1 MRVRKDIH
9 WHAATLTTV
18 CAVALLAA
26 VGCQREER
34 RFREVPP
41 AASALTNVAMT
52 PQHPGAA
59 VVTLT
64 TLHPYEGNAWA
75 VSQGKRLF
83 NWMNCVGC
91 HSNGGGGSGPPL
103 MDDEWIYGS
112 DPANIFSTIVEGRPN
127 GMPSFRGKLT
137 NDQVWQLVAYV
148 RTMSGMEGADVRSGR
163 SDHMSGPPVEQGLEH
178 PKPKQSFVPPASQMP

>member
-1 MRVRKDIH
+1 V
-9 WHAATLTTV
+9 HARQLALAALG
-18 CAVALLAA
+18 AVATVLAVA
-26 VGCQREER
+26 GCQREER

-41 AASALTNVAMT
+41 AATALTNVTMT

-75 VSQGKRLF
+75 VAQGKRLY

-112 DPANIFSTIVEGRPN
+112 DPENIFATIVEGRPN
-127 GMPSFRGKLT
+127 GMPSFRGRIP
-137 NDQVWQLVAYV
+137 DSQVWELVAYV
-148 RTMSGMEGADVRSGR
+148 RSLSGLTPSATRSSR
-163 SDHMSGPPVEQGLEH
+163 TDHMIVSGSNSLQRPQR
-178 PKPKQSFVPPASQMP
+178 PKNSSPPPAAERP

>member
-1 MRVRKDIH
+1 MLVR
-9 WHAATLTTV
+9 TPR
-18 CAVALLAA
+18 AA
-26 VGCQREER
+26 VCVAITAVSLYGCGREER

-41 AASALTNVAMT
+41 AATATTNVVMSPLA
-52 PQHPGAA
+52 PGAG
-59 VVTLT
+59 VVTLAT
-64 TLHPYEGNAWA
+64 RHPYQRNAWA
-75 VSQGKRLF
+75 VSQGKRLY

-91 HSNGGGGSGPPL
+91 HSNGGGGIGPPL

-112 DPANIFSTIVEGRPN
+112 DPSNIFATIVEGRPN

-163 SDHMSGPPVEQGLEH
+163 SDHMTGPPVEQGLEH
-178 PKPKQSFVPPASQMP
+178 PAPKQSFVPPASQTP